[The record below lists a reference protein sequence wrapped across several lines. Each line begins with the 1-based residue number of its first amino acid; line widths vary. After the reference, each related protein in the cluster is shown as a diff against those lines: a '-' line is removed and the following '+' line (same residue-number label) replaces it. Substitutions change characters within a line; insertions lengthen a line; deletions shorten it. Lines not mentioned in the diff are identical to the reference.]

1 MSILPTACNLQ
12 PNDMVASARTFPI
25 EETFLEPT
33 ALAPPPTRHA
43 LFIVLIALAALL
55 HVATIGSG
63 DLYSQTEGQYAGAAR
78 EMVET
83 HHWLLPTNDGV
94 PRLQKPPLLY
104 WLIIFSFKLFGV
116 NAAAARLPVA
126 FAVVVL
132 VALIFLIGEK
142 LTDHWRGFIAGLIY
156 LSFCGTFL
164 LARIVMPEPLVSALI
179 AGAIFCGLCGYQR
192 RHYRSAWFAGF
203 WICSAL
209 ACLTKGLLGVVYPSA
224 VFLLLS
230 LFYREARIRFGALLR
245 WEYLALFALIV
256 APWHLWAEWH
266 FPGYFHYI
274 ISHEWSG
281 HLRGLSDATHD
292 YIGMPAYQFLI
303 MHLAWW
309 FPWSIA
315 LLPGLLFA
323 WQRVIRPREIE
334 FSDALPLCWMGV
346 VFVPLLFLGQRQ
358 DYYSMTM
365 WSALALWAA
374 VAWDRMPKGLRAA
387 GVIGVCLTGT
397 ATLALALF
405 VSKAAHTL
413 NGHWGAMDARWTAWR
428 ALHDMPISTWLWFRP
443 MLTITGVS
451 LISFSLVA
459 LYLIF
464 KRRERLPAM
473 ALAVAMIP
481 GGLGM
486 MEGVARMAPYF
497 SLADLCR
504 SLNPRLDTSGETV
517 FEGPLDD
524 SSSLIFYLNRKFLL
538 VNQNRQ
544 KEAPISMP
552 STNIFLSEGAVLEKW
567 GGSGAVYLI
576 VEQERVGY
584 WRKLLTERFH
594 IYHQIA
600 ASGTYVVLSNQL

>member
-1 MSILPTACNLQ
+1 MTAGT
-12 PNDMVASARTFPI
+12 RTFSI
-25 EETFLEPT
+25 EETLLEPQ
-33 ALAPPPTRHA
+33 ALPAPPTRHA
-43 LFIVLIALAALL
+43 LLVILIALAALL

-116 NAAAARLPVA
+116 SAAAARLPVGL
-126 FAVVVL
+126 AVVVS
-132 VALIFLIGEK
+132 VALIFAIGEK
-142 LTDHWRGFIAGLIY
+142 LTDYWRGFVAGLIY

-164 LARIVMPEPLVSALI
+164 LARIVMPEPIVSALI

-192 RHYRSAWFAGF
+192 RRYRRVWFAGF

-209 ACLTKGLLGVVYPSA
+209 ACLTKGLLGIVYPA
-224 VFLLLS
+224 VIFLLLS
-230 LFYREARIRFGALLR
+230 VFYREARVRFRDLLS
-245 WEYLALFALIV
+245 WDYLLIFVLIV
-256 APWHLWAEWH
+256 TPWHLWAEWN

-274 ISHEWSG
+274 INSEWSG

-292 YIGMPAYQFLI
+292 YVGMPAYQFLI

-323 WQRVIRPREIE
+323 WRRVMRPREIE
-334 FSDALPLCWMGV
+334 FSDALPICWMGV

-374 VAWDRMPKGLRAA
+374 VAWDRMPGRLRAA
-387 GVIGVCLTGT
+387 GAIGAGLTGT
-397 ATLALALF
+397 AILALALF
-405 VSKAAHTL
+405 LSKAAHAL
-413 NGHWGAMDARWTAWR
+413 NGQWGAMDARWTAWK
-428 ALHDMPISTWLWFRP
+428 ALQDMPISTWLWFRP

-459 LYLIF
+459 LYFIF
-464 KRRERLPAM
+464 KRREKLAAI

-481 GGLGM
+481 SGLGM

-504 SLNPRLDTSGETV
+504 SLNPRLDASGETV

-524 SSSLIFYLNRKFLL
+524 SSSLIFYLNRKFFL

-544 KEAPISMP
+544 KEAPIGKP
-552 STNIFLSEGAVLEKW
+552 CADIFLSEDVVLEKW
-567 GGSGAVYLI
+567 DGNNALYLI

-584 WRKLLTERFH
+584 WKKLLTDRFH
-594 IYHQIA
+594 IYHQVA

>member
-1 MSILPTACNLQ
+1 MTAGT
-12 PNDMVASARTFPI
+12 RTFSI
-25 EETFLEPT
+25 EETLLEPP
-33 ALAPPPTRHA
+33 ALPAPPTRRM
-43 LFIVLIALAALL
+43 LFVILIALAALL
-55 HVATIGSG
+55 HFATIGSG

-78 EMVET
+78 EMVEA
-83 HHWLLPTNDGV
+83 HHWLLPTNDGI

-126 FAVVVL
+126 LAVVAS

-142 LTDHWRGFIAGLIY
+142 LTDYWRGFIAGLIY

-192 RHYRSAWFAGF
+192 RHHRRACFTGF

-209 ACLTKGLLGVVYPSA
+209 ACLTKGLLGFVYPA
-224 VFLLLS
+224 TIFLLLS
-230 LFYREARIRFGALLR
+230 VFYREARMRFSALLR
-245 WEYLALFALIV
+245 WEYLTLFILIV
-256 APWHLWAEWH
+256 APWHIWAEWH
-266 FPGYFHYI
+266 FPGYFRYL
-274 ISHEWSG
+274 ISHEWLG

-292 YIGMPAYQFLI
+292 YIGVPAYQFLV
-303 MHLAWW
+303 MHFAWW
-309 FPWSIA
+309 FPWSMA
-315 LLPGLLFA
+315 LLPGLIFA
-323 WQRVIRPREIE
+323 WRRVMRPREIE

-346 VFVPLLFLGQRQ
+346 VFVPLLVIGQRQ

-365 WSALALWAA
+365 WSALALWVAA
-374 VAWDRMPKGLRAA
+374 AWDRMPARLRAA
-387 GVIGVCLTGT
+387 GAIGVGFTGT
-397 ATLALALF
+397 VTLVLSLLHP
-405 VSKAAHTL
+405 KAANAL
-413 NGHWGAMDARWTAWR
+413 NGHWGVMDARWTAWR
-428 ALHDMPISTWLWFRP
+428 ALHDMPISNWLWFRP
-443 MLTITGVS
+443 MLTIIGVS
-451 LISFSLVA
+451 LISLSLVA
-459 LYLIF
+459 LYFIF
-464 KRRERLPAM
+464 KRREKLAAV

-486 MEGVARMAPYF
+486 TEGVARMAPYF

-524 SSSLIFYLNRKFLL
+524 SSSLIFYLNRRFFL
-538 VNQNRQ
+538 VSQNRE
-544 KEAPISMP
+544 KEAPIGRP
-552 STNIFLSEGAVLEKW
+552 STDIFLSEDAVLEKW
-567 GGSGAVYLI
+567 EGGAALYLI

-584 WRKLLTERFH
+584 WKKLLTERFH

>member
-1 MSILPTACNLQ
+1 MAAYRSMTAGI
-12 PNDMVASARTFPI
+12 RTFSI
-25 EETFLEPT
+25 EETLLEPP
-33 ALAPPPTRHA
+33 ALPAPPTRRA
-43 LFIVLIALAALL
+43 LFVILIALAALL

-126 FAVVVL
+126 LAVVVS

-142 LTDHWRGFIAGLIY
+142 LTDYWRGFIAGLIY

-192 RHYRSAWFAGF
+192 RHYRAAWFAGF

-209 ACLTKGLLGVVYPSA
+209 ACLTKGLLGAVYPAA

-230 LFYREARIRFGALLR
+230 VFYREARMRFGALLR
-245 WEYLALFALIV
+245 WEYLALFVLIV
-256 APWHLWAEWH
+256 APWHIWAEWH
-266 FPGYFHYI
+266 FPGYFRYL
-274 ISHEWSG
+274 ISHEWLG

-292 YIGMPAYQFLI
+292 YVGMPAYQFLI

-309 FPWSIA
+309 FPWSIV

-323 WQRVIRPREIE
+323 WRRVMRPREIE
-334 FSDALPLCWMGV
+334 FSDALPLCWMGI

-365 WSALALWAA
+365 WGALALWAA
-374 VAWDRMPKGLRAA
+374 VAWDRMAAGLRAA
-387 GVIGVCLTGT
+387 GAIGVGFTGT
-397 ATLALALF
+397 ATLALALLLP
-405 VSKAAHTL
+405 KAADAL
-413 NGHWGAMDARWTAWR
+413 NGHWGVMDARWTAWR
-428 ALHDMPISTWLWFRP
+428 ALHDMPISNWLWFRP

-451 LISFSLVA
+451 LISLSLVA
-459 LYLIF
+459 LYFIF
-464 KRRERLPAM
+464 KRREKLAVI

-524 SSSLIFYLNRKFLL
+524 SSSLIFYLNRKFFL
-538 VNQNRQ
+538 VNQNRE
-544 KEAPISMP
+544 KEAPIGRS
-552 STNIFLSEGAVLEKW
+552 STDIFLSEDAVLEKW
-567 GGSGAVYLI
+567 DGSSAVYLI

-584 WRKLLTERFH
+584 WKKLLTERFH

-600 ASGTYVVLSNQL
+600 ASGTYVVMSNQL